1 MRTKLRGLSQP
12 LITHLMRALMAI
24 MFTTISVTALWCA
37 ESPNADNSNK
47 WLLFRGT
54 PNNAGATPAA
64 LRTPLILKWKFQP
77 EIVARRHRVSPV
89 TDGEYIYYAAGR
101 TIYAIDIYTGAPMW
115 QYDTPQ
121 SIVTPMALSA
131 DLLFAGTT
139 GGQLFALKAKTGVLE
154 WTFEA
159 PSGIGVPPIV
169 YDDFVLVATRTGTLH
184 VLDAHRGDERTSV
197 RLPGAVLNMPAVGK
211 GWLAV
216 VTSNRRLLIIGLTK
230 RGRSMRMALLANST
244 LGIGGA
250 PTEPIVQ
257 SPYIFIGMGR
267 SLYWYDVRW
276 RRVTKQLRLAGISWG
291 APALYGGVVYIATR
305 DGTVHAVDVKAG
317 KLRWKHALEQPVYT
331 GISVSKGVVW
341 VPSARGLLYALDADT
356 GKLLWRFRLG
366 DEAPYEQRAL
376 NIYAPPVITNNGVY
390 IVSQDGSLYAFSPEF
405 IDTSPPQLV
414 VTWLR
419 VPSRER
425 GTIIAYRMEA
435 NPSEDE
441 ILELPGHPPIRV
453 TLVLADAG
461 SGINPKS
468 FQASCTRIPNVPM
481 EFEEPTGA
489 LTLDIHVPKGR
500 SVRRALPDGE
510 YTVTVSAADYMGN
523 RTTYSFKF
531 RINNSLPLPEP
542 PARREAPSGVPG
554 MPGVPGG
561 PGMPGMPGE
570 GGMPMP
576 GMPGG

>member
-1 MRTKLRGLSQP
+1 MMTCTKRRRLSYP
-12 LITHLMRALMAI
+12 LSIRLMHALMVIIFA
-24 MFTTISVTALWCA
+24 TVTAVASWCA
-37 ESPNADNSNK
+37 EGTDADSGDK

-54 PNNAGATPAA
+54 PDNTGATPAM

-121 SIVTPMALSA
+121 SVVAPMALSG

-159 PSGIGVPPIV
+159 PSGIGVPPVV
-169 YDDFVLVATRTGTLH
+169 YDDLVLIATRTGTFH
-184 VLDAHRGDERTSV
+184 VLDAHRGDERGAV
-197 RLPGAVLNMPAVGK
+197 RLPGAALNMPAVGK
-211 GWLAV
+211 GWVTV
-216 VTSNRRLLIIGLTK
+216 VTSNRRLLIIELK
-230 RGRSMRMALLANST
+230 RRGKSMQMVLRANST
-244 LGIGGA
+244 LGIGSA

-276 RRVTKQLRLAGISWG
+276 KRVTKRLRLAGITWG
-291 APALYGGVVYIATR
+291 APALYDDVVYIATR
-305 DGTVHAVDVKAG
+305 DGTVHAVDVKSG

-331 GISVSKGVVW
+331 GISVSKDIVW
-341 VPSARGLLYALDADT
+341 VPSARGLLYALDASS

-376 NIYAPPVITNNGVY
+376 NIYAPPAVTNTGVY
-390 IVSQDGSLYAFSPEF
+390 IVSQDGSLYAFSPTF

-414 VTWLR
+414 VAWLR

-425 GTIIAYRMEA
+425 GTIIAYRIQP

-441 ILELPGHPPIRV
+441 ILELPGHP
-453 TLVLADAG
+453 
-461 SGINPKS
+461 
-468 FQASCTRIPNVPM
+468 
-481 EFEEPTGA
+481 
-489 LTLDIHVPKGR
+489 
-500 SVRRALPDGE
+500 
-510 YTVTVSAADYMGN
+510 
-523 RTTYSFKF
+523 
-531 RINNSLPLPEP
+531 
-542 PARREAPSGVPG
+542 
-554 MPGVPGG
+554 
-561 PGMPGMPGE
+561 
-570 GGMPMP
+570 
-576 GMPGG
+576 